1 MGFQSATLA
10 AANATPVAFRT
21 SSLSSQTKPEH
32 GCSSSYIQ
40 VPHRIASSPSLL
52 RATTYPAHVRRQN
65 LAIPLRVT
73 AETSPADTAKPGG
86 PKPGCSKP
94 RDVTPA
100 AAAAADGPGVVA
112 GATAVLEAPAVLQPS
127 TAAGSDPDAVRL
139 VPRVEEREGY
149 WILKEEYRTSLN
161 PAEKIKIAKD
171 PMTLIA
177 EGGKA
182 LRELALKTMAEVDGS
197 KEAKDDIDSRLKW
210 LGLFHRRKQQFGRFI
225 MRLRLPNGIS
235 KYAPILPP
243 PPFPLALPF
252 PVTDGRFMMRLR
264 LPNGII
270 TSEQTRFIA
279 DVISRYGEEGVADIT
294 TRQNWQIRGVTLQ
307 DTPDIIEGLNKVQ
320 CGAEGLEGVRG
331 TTEEVQIG
339 AEGWGWVGEE
349 GVADITRQ
357 NWQTRGVS
365 LQGTPEI
372 IEGLKRVN
380 LRFIQSGM
388 DNARNVV
395 GNPLAGIDPL
405 EIIDTRPFC
414 QAIDD
419 VITGNGAGNRALS
432 NLPRKWNASVVG
444 SHDLFEHPHINDLA
458 FMPAL
463 RRTSDEGSEGEMGF
477 EMHVGGFF
485 SSKRCEEAI
494 PMDAWVPA
502 QPADVAAASRAVL
515 EAFRDLGSRS
525 NRQKT
530 RMMYLIEDLG
540 MEVFRAEVEKRM
552 PNGHLP
558 RKQPGLVYV
567 GLHVPVGRVHPS
579 TLHELARLAEEYGS
593 GEVRLTVEQNV
604 IIPNVPEGRVADLLK
619 EPLLVGGSGEVA
631 TGGEKGEGE
640 AGAEEGKGEV
650 GKGEGLYGL
659 SAQPGNLMGSL
670 VACTGNQFCGQ
681 AIIETK
687 QRALQVTRQLEE
699 TLNLPEPVRIH
710 WTGCPNSCGQVSRMA
725 RAALLALSLA
735 LLLAVARAGSPLTS
749 ATANEKPDPSSKK
762 DDGLMTEIPADIA
775 KQAASGNAAGVTY
788 VDTAQD
794 SFFMADV
801 KKAGWNAQKCPPG
814 LNKELA
820 GACTP
825 KNCSKGGIPAKWK
838 TAYLQKNKLGYE
850 LYVPGNPLTLLK
862 ANPASCCN
870 TCAATPLCT
879 YWQYIP
885 DITIDGKKGK
895 GACYLIHDQ
904 IDFTCGEMTAQYS
917 TETKPVNLQ
926 VRIGGECNPSAK
938 ILNDPHLVGAHGT
951 HFDFNGRPDKAFCLL
966 TDRDLHVNMLLRGY
980 YDERTDNAALVVD
993 GKAVHTWIKEL
1004 GIVWTAQGADHKIRL
1019 AARGGKQQERG
1030 DGFMKN
1036 IEIDGEEI
1044 PRMKVGDTVT
1054 SDGGLTVHFRGLE
1067 KEGPFDVDYYML
1079 TIDGLISLDL
1089 RLRVAHPKLQTP
1101 TDAEAHINVGIAEL
1115 EHTEDIHGVLG
1126 QTYRADHTQRASD
1139 FQRLIASLHRPI
1151 SADAAEGK
1159 GFLDG
1164 TPRSYEASDV
1174 LAVDCAYTAYG
1185 RARNVM
1191 PVQRFP

>member
-10 AANATPVAFRT
+10 ASNATSLACRAGN
-21 SSLSSQTKPEH
+21 SSRQLKPEH
-32 GCSSSYIQ
+32 GCTSSYIQ
-40 VPHRIASSPSLL
+40 VPHRVASSPSYL
-52 RATTYPAHVRRQN
+52 RAPSYSSRVRRQIS
-65 LAIPLRVT
+65 AFPLRVA
-73 AETSPADTAKPGG
+73 AESSPADTATGKPGG
-86 PKPGCSKP
+86 SKPGSSKP
-94 RDVTPA
+94 RDVIP
-100 AAAAADGPGVVA
+100 AAAAADGPAVVA

-139 VPRVEEREGY
+139 VPRVEERNGY
-149 WILKEEYRTSLN
+149 WVLKEEYRTSLN
-161 PAEKIKIAKD
+161 PAEKIKIAKE

-177 EGGKA
+177 EGAKA

-197 KEAKDDIDSRLKW
+197 KETKDDIDSRFKW
-210 LGLFHRRKQQFGRFI
+210 LGLFHRRKQQ
-225 MRLRLPNGIS
+225 
-235 KYAPILPP
+235 Y
-243 PPFPLALPF
+243 
-252 PVTDGRFMMRLR
+252 GRFMMRLR

-270 TSEQTRFIA
+270 TSEQTRFLA
-279 DVISRYGEEGVADIT
+279 DVIARYGEEGVADIT

-307 DTPDIIEGLNKVQ
+307 DTPDIIDGLNK
-320 CGAEGLEGVRG
+320 
-331 TTEEVQIG
+331 
-339 AEGWGWVGEE
+339 
-349 GVADITRQ
+349 
-357 NWQTRGVS
+357 
-365 LQGTPEI
+365 
-372 IEGLKRVN
+372 VN

-419 VITGNGAGNRALS
+419 VITGHGEGNTALS

-463 RRTSDEGSEGEMGF
+463 RRTSDGGSEGEMGF

-502 QPADVAAASRAVL
+502 QPADVAAASKAVL

-558 RKQPGLVYV
+558 RVSTAATSNGTTTTNAATANPSVHSLIDPSWSRRSYLGVHPQKQPGLVYV
-567 GLHVPVGRVHPS
+567 GLHVPVGRVHPP

-604 IIPNVPEGRVADLLK
+604 IIPNVPEGRVAELLK
-619 EPLLVGGSGEVA
+619 EPLLVGGSGGLEA
-631 TGGEKGEGE
+631 GGEKGEGE
-640 AGAEEGKGEV
+640 AGAEEGKGE
-650 GKGEGLYGL
+650 GWYGL
-659 SAQPGNLMGSL
+659 RAQPGNLMGSL

-699 TLNLPEPVRIH
+699 TLNLPDPVRIH
-710 WTGCPNSCGQVSRMA
+710 WTGCPNSCAQVQVADIGLMGCMARDENKKPVEGVDIYMGGRIGSDSHLGQVHKA
-725 RAALLALSLA
+725 GVPCKDLVPVLQDILVERAALLALSLA

-762 DDGLMTEIPADIA
+762 DDGLMTEVPADIA
-775 KQAASGNAAGVTY
+775 MLAVTGNAAGVTY

-1004 GIVWTAQGADHKIRL
+1004 GIVWTAQGADHKVRL

-1030 DGFMKN
+1030 DGFMKS

-1115 EHTEDIHGVLG
+1115 EHTEEIHGVLG
-1126 QTYRADHTQRASD
+1126 QTYRADHSQRASD

-1151 SADAAEGK
+1151 SADGAEGK

-1185 RARNVM
+1185 RARKVM
-1191 PVQRFP
+1191 PVQQFP

>member
-1 MGFQSATLA
+1 MAMIISPAYRFNDDGEPGGTAGRPILAAIEGAGVDGVMVVVTRYYGGVKLGTGGLVRAYGGAAAGALREATLVPVLQKVALKIIAPVHHVGLLYTVLQRPEYSVERLNESYCDSEDGKGSVVELQIMAMADNVDKLQDALSDTLRGDVLPEYLRLQPGRIHRSHLPSHHLKPTSALDGIMGFQSATLA
-10 AANATPVAFRT
+10 ASNSTPVAFQAG
-21 SSLSSQTKPEH
+21 SSSRQFKPEH

-40 VPHRIASSPSLL
+40 VPHRVASVPSFL
-52 RATTYPAHVRRQN
+52 RAPSYPPRVRRQIP
-65 LAIPLRVT
+65 AVPLRVA
-73 AETSPADTAKPGG
+73 AESSSADTAKPGG
-86 PKPGCSKP
+86 SKPGGSKP
-94 RDVTPA
+94 RDVVPA
-100 AAAAADGPGVVA
+100 AAAADSPAVVA

-127 TAAGSDPDAVRL
+127 TSAGSDPDAARL
-139 VPRVEEREGY
+139 VPRVEERDGY
-149 WILKEEYRTSLN
+149 WVLKEEFRTSLN

-197 KEAKDDIDSRLKW
+197 KEAKDDIDARFKW
-210 LGLFHRRKQQFGRFI
+210 LGLFHRRKQQ
-225 MRLRLPNGIS
+225 
-235 KYAPILPP
+235 Y
-243 PPFPLALPF
+243 
-252 PVTDGRFMMRLR
+252 GRFMMRLR

-307 DTPDIIEGLNKVQ
+307 DTPDIIEGLNKV
-320 CGAEGLEGVRG
+320 
-331 TTEEVQIG
+331 
-339 AEGWGWVGEE
+339 
-349 GVADITRQ
+349 
-357 NWQTRGVS
+357 
-365 LQGTPEI
+365 
-372 IEGLKRVN
+372 N

-419 VITGNGAGNRALS
+419 VITGNGAGNTALS

-463 RRTSDEGSEGEMGF
+463 HRTLGGGSGGGSEEGWEMGF

-502 QPADVAAASRAVL
+502 QPADVAAASKAVL

-558 RKQPGLVYV
+558 RVSSSPQHSSTTNGNGSTTIGSSNGYSSSNGTTNGSATSTTTANPTVQSLIDPSWSRRSYLGVHPQKQPGLVYV
-567 GLHVPVGRVHPS
+567 GLHVPVGRVHPP
-579 TLHELARLAEEYGS
+579 TLYELARLAEEYGS

-604 IIPNVPEGRVADLLK
+604 IIPNVPEGRVAELLK
-619 EPLLVGGSGEVA
+619 EPLLVGGSGEV
-631 TGGEKGEGE
+631 
-640 AGAEEGKGEV
+640 GAEEKEERGKE
-650 GKGEGLYGL
+650 EGWFGL
-659 SAQPGNLMGSL
+659 SPQPGNLMGSL

-710 WTGCPNSCGQVSRMA
+710 WTGCPNSCGQVQVADIGLMGCMA
-725 RAALLALSLA
+725 RDENKKPVEGVDIYLGGRIGSDSHLGQVHKAGVPSALLALSLA
-735 LLLAVARAGSPLTS
+735 LLLVARAGSPITS
-749 ATANEKPDPSSKK
+749 ATANEKPDQSSKK
-762 DDGLMTEIPADIA
+762 DDGLMTDIPAGIA

-814 LNKELA
+814 LNKELS

-825 KNCSKGGIPAKWK
+825 KNCSKGGIPAK
-838 TAYLQKNKLGYE
+838 
-850 LYVPGNPLTLLK
+850 
-862 ANPASCCN
+862 
-870 TCAATPLCT
+870 
-879 YWQYIP
+879 
-885 DITIDGKKGK
+885 
-895 GACYLIHDQ
+895 
-904 IDFTCGEMTAQYS
+904 
-917 TETKPVNLQ
+917 
-926 VRIGGECNPSAK
+926 
-938 ILNDPHLVGAHGT
+938 
-951 HFDFNGRPDKAFCLL
+951 
-966 TDRDLHVNMLLRGY
+966 
-980 YDERTDNAALVVD
+980 
-993 GKAVHTWIKEL
+993 
-1004 GIVWTAQGADHKIRL
+1004 
-1019 AARGGKQQERG
+1019 
-1030 DGFMKN
+1030 
-1036 IEIDGEEI
+1036 
-1044 PRMKVGDTVT
+1044 
-1054 SDGGLTVHFRGLE
+1054 
-1067 KEGPFDVDYYML
+1067 
-1079 TIDGLISLDL
+1079 
-1089 RLRVAHPKLQTP
+1089 
-1101 TDAEAHINVGIAEL
+1101 
-1115 EHTEDIHGVLG
+1115 
-1126 QTYRADHTQRASD
+1126 
-1139 FQRLIASLHRPI
+1139 
-1151 SADAAEGK
+1151 
-1159 GFLDG
+1159 
-1164 TPRSYEASDV
+1164 
-1174 LAVDCAYTAYG
+1174 
-1185 RARNVM
+1185 
-1191 PVQRFP
+1191 